1 MPRPFSLPAACLA
14 VCLMGATAGR
24 CPAALI
30 VGDPSASSSNT
41 GSNYSV
47 DLEVATVSANKASL
61 TFVVSNLTP
70 ASVGGY
76 LTAFVFNNPGAI
88 TSASLVS
95 SSLPGMTDFYFTNNQ
110 VNAQPF
116 GGFDFGV
123 GLTTANQNNV
133 FEGGGAP
140 SNGLGIGGVAT
151 FVLSVGGTGVGSL
164 TTSDFVNAL
173 STGGEFFAVRF
184 RGLNGNLS
192 DKVPGTLGTSVGP
205 GAVPEPASVA
215 LMGLGLVG
223 VAVVARRRAG

>member
-1 MPRPFSLPAACLA
+1 MPRITFPAAAWLA
-14 VCLMGATAGR
+14 VCLMGATVSR

-30 VGDPSASSSNT
+30 VGDPSASASRT
-41 GSNYSV
+41 GSNYSI
-47 DLEVATVSANKASL
+47 DFEVSTVSANKASL

-70 ASVGGY
+70 AAVGGY

-95 SSLPGMTDFYFTNNQ
+95 SSLSGMTDFYFTNNQ
-110 VNAQPF
+110 VNAQPL
-116 GGFDFGV
+116 GGFDFAV

-133 FEGGGAP
+133 FEGGGPP
-140 SNGLGIGGVAT
+140 SNGLAVGGIAT

-164 TTSDFVNAL
+164 TTSDFVNVL

-192 DKVPGTLGTSVGP
+192 DKVPGILVSP
-205 GAVPEPASVA
+205 GAVPEPASAA
-215 LMGLGLVG
+215 LMGLGLAV
-223 VAVVARRRAG
+223 VAVAARRRAG